1 MSCVLSREIPFA
13 MDAPIA
19 MNSPF
24 VVLTFLAAPALL
36 TNASTVLSLSTS
48 NRLARASDRARA
60 AAAAIVGTKTPDD
73 AMLRFQQLEFQM
85 ATRRATMLISALRR
99 IYLAA
104 GCFAAGTCIALVG
117 AFINYTGV
125 HFLDA
130 VTQVATVLIACT
142 GVGALVY
149 GCMILFRETH
159 LAIDTLKQQHVAITA
174 WRATHQAPPTPPGM

>member
-1 MSCVLSREIPFA
+1 

-60 AAAAIVGTKTPDD
+60 AAAAIVGAAKLDD
-73 AMLRFQQLEFQM
+73 AMVRFQQLEFQM

-99 IYLAA
+99 LYLAA
-104 GCFAAGTCIALVG
+104 GSFAAGTCVALLG

-125 HFLDA
+125 HALDA
-130 VTQVATVLIACT
+130 VTQVATVLIACI
-142 GVGALVY
+142 GVAALVHA
-149 GCMILFRETH
+149 CLILFRETH
-159 LAIDTLKQQHVAITA
+159 IAIETLEQQHVAITA
-174 WRATHQAPPTPPGM
+174 WRASHPGPASSPGA